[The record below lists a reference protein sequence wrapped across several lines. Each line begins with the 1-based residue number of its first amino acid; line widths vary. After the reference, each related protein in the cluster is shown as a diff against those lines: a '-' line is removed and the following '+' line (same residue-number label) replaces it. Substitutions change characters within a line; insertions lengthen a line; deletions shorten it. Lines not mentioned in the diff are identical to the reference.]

1 MINHLSSCRYSVV
14 TSSSP
19 CPGVPSGCFSCG
31 GGADGMKT
39 ADSEEKGGGENEA
52 AEEVKYVY
60 FFQ

>member
-1 MINHLSSCRYSVV
+1 M
-14 TSSSP
+14 
-19 CPGVPSGCFSCG
+19 PSGCFSCG

-39 ADSEEKGGGENEA
+39 ADSEEKGDGENEA